1 MEKYKNQGGGSGV
14 EAYEYGNDFI
24 LVKFTTGKRKEYKY
38 TNKSAGAENVEKMI
52 ALAKQGSGLN
62 AFINTE
68 VKFLYEK

>member
-1 MEKYKNQGGGSGV
+1 MDKYKDESGGSGV

-24 LVKFTTGKRKEYKY
+24 VVQFTTGKEYKY
-38 TNKSAGAENVEKMI
+38 TDKSAGAENIKKMI